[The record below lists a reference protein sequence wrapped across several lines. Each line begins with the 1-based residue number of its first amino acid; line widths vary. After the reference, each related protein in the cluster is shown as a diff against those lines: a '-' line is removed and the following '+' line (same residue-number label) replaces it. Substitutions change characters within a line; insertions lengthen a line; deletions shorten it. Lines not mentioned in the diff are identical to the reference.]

1 MKIMHKAATAVLTIT
16 VSLGLVACG
25 STDAPQSASPQSG
38 TSIPEVE
45 RDGDFNFPATTGG
58 YGEDTEIS
66 AGEGDAP
73 TDKVYVKTLVQGDG
87 AEVQLT
93 DTVYVNYEL
102 ALWDGTKVESSFETG
117 KPIAFALNRVIPGW
131 TYGLATQHVGDR
143 VELVVPATWAY
154 GDKDSASIPA
164 NSTLIFVVDLL
175 DSTSNVS
182 IDEESLKNATATG
195 NELPAGISVEGAP
208 AVEPTLSFTEG
219 SAAPTEDASIDIY
232 TGIGETIEDGD
243 IVLYRGLGAPF
254 GDASQ
259 IQSTWSDTT
268 NKYTADAADL
278 KVVGKT
284 VGTRFLYIA
293 GASAAAQ
300 QSAQS
305 GAQSDSTQ
313 TITPKVF
320 VLDVIG
326 VMKAHR

>member
-117 KPIAFALNRVIPGW
+117 KPIAFALNRVIPAW
-131 TYGLATQHVGDR
+131 RPSTLATALSWLFPQTGR
-143 VELVVPATWAY
+143 TET
-154 GDKDSASIPA
+154 KIPHR
-164 NSTLIFVVDLL
+164 F
-175 DSTSNVS
+175 
-182 IDEESLKNATATG
+182 
-195 NELPAGISVEGAP
+195 P
-208 AVEPTLSFTEG
+208 PT
-219 SAAPTEDASIDIY
+219 P
-232 TGIGETIEDGD
+232 
-243 IVLYRGLGAPF
+243 R
-254 GDASQ
+254 
-259 IQSTWSDTT
+259 
-268 NKYTADAADL
+268 
-278 KVVGKT
+278 
-284 VGTRFLYIA
+284 
-293 GASAAAQ
+293 
-300 QSAQS
+300 
-305 GAQSDSTQ
+305 
-313 TITPKVF
+313 
-320 VLDVIG
+320 
-326 VMKAHR
+326 